1 MGYFRLSDI
10 RHRAI
15 QVQLACTFT
24 LITTTVLFYVVS
36 HVQGVWSVVFDPIA
50 DDGDWQQLVR
60 LDKTRQII
68 EITMVIIN
76 VSCNGNIQTHASEE
90 YLLVPDQ

>member
-1 MGYFRLSDI
+1 M
-10 RHRAI
+10 
-15 QVQLACTFT
+15 
-24 LITTTVLFYVVS
+24 LFYVVS
-36 HVQGVWSVVFDPIA
+36 HIQDVWAIVLDPIA
-50 DDGDWQQLVR
+50 DDGDFPQLVR

>member
-10 RHRAI
+10 RHRAN

-24 LITTTVLFYVVS
+24 LITTTTLFYVVS
-36 HVQGVWSVVFDPIA
+36 HIQDVWSIVFDPIA
-50 DDGDWQQLVR
+50 DDGDRQQLVR

-76 VSCNGNIQTHASEE
+76 VSWDENIQTHASEE